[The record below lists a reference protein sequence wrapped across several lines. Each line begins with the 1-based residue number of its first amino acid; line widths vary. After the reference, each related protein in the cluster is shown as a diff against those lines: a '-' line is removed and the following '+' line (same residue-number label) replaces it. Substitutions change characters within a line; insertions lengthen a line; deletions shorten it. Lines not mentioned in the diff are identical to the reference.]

1 MSDQKKTRAN
11 KQETSKVVTTI
22 SLQDVNID
30 ASQKKTVSDKAFS
43 VWVRSLLQ
51 NWRQGTVACKGRS
64 DVAFSNKKPWKQK
77 GTGRARAGSRRSPLW
92 RGGGVMFGPQARV
105 KTLHVPQN
113 MKRNVLNVLAF
124 EYLEAGRVACLDWNV
139 QGDIPKTAHAYLALK
154 DSNLTH
160 SKINLFLPTND
171 HLSYASFANIPNVQI
186 FFFDQANAYDLAK
199 GNHWVFLK
207 KDFDQ
212 FKEMVTKWI

>member
-1 MSDQKKTRAN
+1 MSDQNKSRAN
-11 KQETSKVVTTI
+11 KQETSKVATTI

-105 KTLHVPQN
+105 KMLHVPQSL
-113 MKRNVLNVLAF
+113 KQNVLGALAC
-124 EYLEAGRVACLDWNV
+124 EYLESGRVSCLDWNL
-139 QGDIPKTAHAYLALK
+139 QGDLPKTAQAYLALK
-154 DSNLTH
+154 NSSLVNN
-160 SKINLFLPTND
+160 KINLFLPKND

-186 FFFDQANAYDLAK
+186 FLFDQPNAFDLAK
-199 GNHWVFLK
+199 CDHWVFLK
-207 KDFDQ
+207 KDFDH